1 MPEELLIR
9 HCAPTLAGI
18 KTSNLFG
25 CRYDSREQLL
35 DDVRDLNNRLRAK
48 GLRVLP
54 LQYRK
59 GYALIYLY
67 RPDRLEKDLEDID
80 ACRLLE
86 DRGYDCDSP
95 SRCLAHLMERLR
107 QAGQQNFPH
116 EIGLFLGYPPEDVEG
131 FIAHQAQDSKCVGV
145 WKVYGDADRAKAQF
159 DAYQKCTDE
168 FFRLWDKGASVEQLT
183 VPS

>member
-9 HCAPTLAGI
+9 HCAPTLAGL
-18 KTSNLFG
+18 KTSSLFG
-25 CRYDSREQLL
+25 CRYESRSQFLS
-35 DDVRDLNNRLRAK
+35 DVREWNNRLRSK

-54 LQYRK
+54 LQYRQDY
-59 GYALIYLY
+59 GLIYLY
-67 RPDRLEKDLEDID
+67 RPDRLEKDLEDGD

-86 DRGYDCDSP
+86 DRGYDCVSP
-95 SRCLAHLMERLR
+95 ARCLAHLMERLR
-107 QAGQQNFPH
+107 SAGQKDFPH

-131 FIAHQAQDSKCVGV
+131 FIENRAQGCKCVGV
-145 WKVYGDADRAKAQF
+145 WKVYGDEAKARACF

-168 FFRLWDKGASVEQLT
+168 FFRLWGEGATLEQLT